1 MREILLKILDEYQS
15 AKQESFKS
23 HQLANYLR
31 GDSKH
36 IIEKSA
42 FIDVSKYKI
51 EGSPGKG
58 NWADVPWIAI
68 FDKDITLTAT
78 KGYDIVYLF
87 CSDMSG
93 VYISLNQGWT
103 YFKEKYGVKEGR
115 KKIKQVSSAWK
126 SSLSST
132 LTDFSYDSI
141 DLKIK
146 NNILAEGYELGHIC
160 GKFYSIDNV
169 PSDKELIQDL
179 QKLLGVYRELKGR
192 LKESSIEKTNDYLIV
207 NSDLELLDKTESVDD
222 LEGIESN
229 IENYTKSSLEREECP
244 TSFVPADDQKPRDF
258 VAKKTDF
265 LKKAKNQK
273 KLGYTGELMVLKYEK
288 DFLKNNGREDLSQKV
303 KHVSE
308 DEGDGAGYDILS
320 YEIDGT
326 EKYIEVKTTTGDSVT
341 PFNITDSEL
350 EFSELHESNY
360 HLYRVY
366 DFSKEKNQGKF
377 YCIKGDL
384 SNKLSLKPQNYI
396 VEGLLN
402 LE

>member
-1 MREILLKILDEYQS
+1 MRELLLKILNGYQN
-15 AKQESFKS
+15 AKQESFKGN
-23 HQLANYLR
+23 QLANYLR
-31 GDSKH
+31 SDSRY
-36 IIEKSA
+36 IIEKTA
-42 FIDVSKYKI
+42 FIDTSRYKV

-87 CSDMSG
+87 CADMSG

-115 KKIKQVSSAWK
+115 KKIRQVSSAWK

-160 GKFYSIDNV
+160 GKFYSIDNI
-169 PSDKELIQDL
+169 PSDEELIQDL

-207 NSDLELLDKTESVDD
+207 NSDLGFFDNVECVDD

-244 TSFVPADDQKPRDF
+244 ASFVAKDQKPREF

-273 KLGYTGELMVLKYEK
+273 KLGYAGELMVLNYEI
-288 DFLKNNGREDLSQKV
+288 DFLKNNGREDLAQNV

-326 EKYIEVKTTTGDSVT
+326 EKYIEVKTTTGDSHT
-341 PFNITDSEL
+341 QFNITDSEL
-350 EFSELHESNY
+350 EFSGLKNSNY
-360 HLYRVY
+360 YLYRVY
-366 DFSKEKNQGKF
+366 EFSKEKNQGKF

-384 SNKLSLKPQNYI
+384 SIKLCLRPQNYI
-396 VEGLLN
+396 VSGLLN
-402 LE
+402 ME